1 MVARGTGAMAAM
13 AERDTLGVGRMT
25 TMATTGVATLKA
37 RVRTGSAQSLLER
50 AAPHD
55 ITLRGP
61 SLWSLLT
68 H

>member
-1 MVARGTGAMAAM
+1 MEAVSVNKWSGCSKALNGLGASPAF
-13 AERDTLGVGRMT
+13 
-25 TMATTGVATLKA
+25 ATTGVATLKA